1 MKKNY
6 NRNWL
11 FYLKTMA
18 VFGSML
24 CAGAVSAQLS
34 GTYTINSGAATS
46 GTNYAS
52 FTAFA
57 TAINGVGV
65 SGPVT
70 VNVVSGSGPY
80 NETVTFT
87 ASGTATNTITVNG
100 NGNTIKGSTQATI
113 RLNGADYF
121 TFDNLNVDAAGTGTG
136 TRCYWLYNNA
146 DNNTIKNSDLI
157 ISAYTSTSNSTAYIA
172 FSASAT
178 ARSAG
183 SHGTGNVIDN
193 NTMKGNGTNSGPYS
207 GIDDYR
213 SSSSKSGNQTI
224 TNNDIRHCYYGH
236 FYFYYTNGFTI
247 ENNYL
252 TTFRN
257 DAQNGTGTTYPGYLY
272 QCGGSNQCKF
282 NDNTITGLGG
292 YYQYGVYVYYCDGTA
307 ANPTQVNNNTWT
319 DNSSGYYFYSSR
331 TGYSSNLE
339 VKGNTVTNNSATYY
353 MYGSYN
359 YNYGENNILIED
371 NIISDNAANYCYPMY
386 NYSYNAN
393 NITINRNRITNNAS
407 AYYMYNYMAYYGDN
421 VICTN
426 NLIAGNSATYYAY
439 NFCYYVVSGTYSH
452 NTIVATENTDY
463 YNYGIYG
470 YFNASTD
477 LTFNNNII
485 VVGGNSSY
493 GYSHYGL
500 YFGGTLTNIS
510 WNNNVYHATSAVQYY
525 NGSTTAS
532 SAAAYVAS
540 GAETGSIAA
549 NPNFVNAANGN
560 YTPTNPAISNMG
572 VTGMAT
578 TFPPVALDY
587 TKANRTACGPDPGA
601 FEFSVDHSVSS
612 LSTLPTT
619 ECGNYEHEVSVRFQ
633 NGTSVAMTDVAMFFQ
648 INGDAPVVETISSAA
663 ASTSTDFTFTTKAR
677 FNKPGVNTLTFGLG
691 CDDDVSNNTITQ
703 TVTITSSPEGSDLTM
718 GTQFDGYF
726 NDGNMGN
733 PDATVNGY
741 VSDYDITDPAMATNI
756 TYSLMVTDEAMTDV
770 TSSGF
775 SLSSTTLGA
784 VLTADPATSLAG
796 KRVFLEM
803 TTLDNTTGCDTTFG
817 RYMYIPHTPT
827 ADFLASDICLG
838 DVAQFKNKSTL
849 AASNYAA
856 NYLTTRWEFN
866 DPDASITDDNSDI
879 KDGFWEYSTYSAGV
893 NVEMT
898 VVNGLYPK
906 FEYSLTKTINV
917 TPKPEVDFKVLNACE
932 GNNITIVNNTSIS
945 TGGAITY
952 AWDFGGVYTST
963 SANPAYTFATPGQR
977 KVKVVATSNGCKAEL
992 TKNAYQ
998 FEKPVANFVS
1008 QGKCNFVDV
1017 LFNSTSSIPNNG
1029 NMGYKWDFA
1038 SEGISRSKSP
1048 AFAFATAG
1056 SKTVK
1061 LTATSEFGC
1070 ESVITKTIVLDESPV
1085 ADFTWDAACNL
1096 TPINFTRT
1104 GSVPNGG
1111 INSSMTWDFNG
1122 EGTSTGTNDAKHQFP
1137 KVGSKLVTLT
1147 IADGN
1152 GCSNSI
1158 TKEVN
1163 VVLQAVANFDVA
1175 SVCQGDETQ
1184 FTGKSSVAAG
1194 NLTYNWTF
1202 GDGTPASGDHSPKH
1216 TYGTSG
1222 SYNVTLEAIVAG
1234 GCSDV
1239 ISKAVFVN
1247 PAPDATW
1254 TFTKAGRNVVLNS
1267 TADNND
1273 AYKWTFGDGS
1283 RATDANPTYN
1293 YDNVDLG
1300 TFTICLATRKGICWS
1315 EDCKDITVDLAGIAD
1330 LTESND
1336 MINVYPNPTSGKF
1349 TVSVENAGKD
1359 AVVKVGDILGN
1370 VISAR
1375 VIDNLNG
1382 TYSVDMSAVA
1392 DGVYFV
1398 QVKNGDYFAT
1408 KRITVSK

>member
-80 NETVTFT
+80 SGQVQFT
-87 ASGTATNTITVNG
+87 ASGTATNTITING
-100 NGNTIKGSTQATI
+100 NGNTLKNTSSASVVN
-113 RLNGADYF
+113 LNGADYV
-121 TFDNLNVDAAGTGTG
+121 TIDNLIIDAAGTGNG
-136 TRCYWLYNNA
+136 TRGVWFHNGA
-146 DNNTIKNSDLI
+146 DNNTISNCQI
-157 ISAYTSTSNSTAYIA
+157 IFSAYSGTNNSTAYIS
-172 FSASAT
+172 FSGSAT
-178 ARSAG
+178 SSTSSG
-183 SHGTGNVIDN
+183 NHGKLNLITGNV
-193 NTMKGNGTNSGPYS
+193 MKGSSNSYGPYY
-207 GIDDYR
+207 GFADYR
-213 SSSSKSGNQTI
+213 TAAQAGSTVANVFTD
-224 TNNDIRHCYYGH
+224 NDVRDVYY
-236 FYFYYTNGFTI
+236 YSVYMYRTNGMTI
-247 ENNYL
+247 ENNKFHTSRSGTGSRYGFYAYYCVTTTHQISISNNEVTNLSGNYVYL
-252 TTFRN
+252 SYLYYTTGTAALPFKYNNNKFNYNNADYYLYGNRLFYADYSEVNNNEMAYNTADYYIYYAFLNYYN
-257 DAQNGTGTTYPGYLY
+257 DNSEMVNNIYHNNYGGYGEMYSLYVGYANDTKVAHNTIALGDISGGYYYYSWYTLSSAAYSNFEFKNNILTCYTTPGYGYAYPARLAENVDYAGNVVDLGTGTYTKYLY
-272 QCGGSNQCKF
+272 A
-282 NDNTITGLGG
+282 
-292 YYQYGVYVYYCDGTA
+292 GT
-307 ANPTQVNNNTWT
+307 
-319 DNSSGYYFYSSR
+319 S
-331 TGYSSNLE
+331 
-339 VKGNTVTNNSATYY
+339 
-353 MYGSYN
+353 
-359 YNYGENNILIED
+359 
-371 NIISDNAANYCYPMY
+371 
-386 NYSYNAN
+386 
-393 NITINRNRITNNAS
+393 
-407 AYYMYNYMAYYGDN
+407 
-421 VICTN
+421 
-426 NLIAGNSATYYAY
+426 
-439 NFCYYVVSGTYSH
+439 VSGT
-452 NTIVATENTDY
+452 
-463 YNYGIYG
+463 
-470 YFNASTD
+470 
-477 LTFNNNII
+477 L
-485 VVGGNSSY
+485 
-493 GYSHYGL
+493 
-500 YFGGTLTNIS
+500 
-510 WNNNVYHATSAVQYY
+510 
-525 NGSTTAS
+525 
-532 SAAAYVAS
+532 AAW
-540 GAETGSIAA
+540 IAA
-549 NPNFVNAANGN
+549 LDDGAVIAADPQYTNLSAGDLKPKNPKIANIG
-560 YTPTNPAISNMG
+560 A
-572 VTGMAT
+572 TGM
-578 TFPPVALDY
+578 VALDY
-587 TKANRTACGPDPGA
+587 AGVSRTACGPDPGA
-601 FEFSVDHSVSS
+601 FEFYVDHSASNPT
-612 LSTLPTT
+612 TLPST
-619 ECGNYEHEVSVRFQ
+619 ECGNYTTEISVDFN
-633 NGTSVAMTDVAMFFQ
+633 NGTNVAMTDVPMFYS
-648 INGDAPVVETISSAA
+648 INGNRVDETIDNVS
-663 ASTSTDFTFTTKAR
+663 ASTSVTYTFDAKAV
-677 FNKPGVNTLTFGLG
+677 FNTPGVNTVVIGLG
-691 CDDDVSNNTITQ
+691 CDDDASNNITTQTIT
-703 TVTITSSPEGSDLTM
+703 ITPSPYGSDLTM

-733 PDATVNGY
+733 PDVTVNGY
-741 VSDYDITDPAMATNI
+741 GSDYDVTDPAMATNV
-756 TYSLMVTDEAMTDV
+756 TYSLKVMDEAMTDV

-775 SLSSTTLGA
+775 ALSSTTLGA
-784 VLTADPATSLAG
+784 VISADPATSLTG

-817 RYMYIPHTPT
+817 RYMYIPHTPV
-827 ADFLASDICLG
+827 ADFLASNICLG

-849 AASNYAA
+849 AASSYSPNYI
-856 NYLTTRWEFN
+856 TTKWEFN
-866 DPDASITDDNSDI
+866 DPDTSITDDNSDI
-879 KDGFWEYSTYSAGV
+879 LDGFWEYSTYSAGV

-932 GNNITIVNNTSIS
+932 GDNITIVNNTSIS

-998 FEKPVANFVS
+998 FEKPVADFVS
-1008 QGKCNFVDV
+1008 EGKCNFVDV

-1038 SEGISRSKSP
+1038 SEGISRSQSP

>member
-24 CAGAVSAQLS
+24 YAGAVSAQLS

-100 NGNTIKGSTQATI
+100 NDNTIKGSTQATI
-113 RLNGADYF
+113 SLNGADYF

-319 DNSSGYYFYSSR
+319 NNSSGYYFYSSR

-359 YNYGENNILIED
+359 YNYGENNIIIED

-493 GYSHYGL
+493 GYSHYGV

-540 GAETGSIAA
+540 GAET
-549 NPNFVNAANGN
+549 
-560 YTPTNPAISNMG
+560 
-572 VTGMAT
+572 
-578 TFPPVALDY
+578 
-587 TKANRTACGPDPGA
+587 
-601 FEFSVDHSVSS
+601 
-612 LSTLPTT
+612 
-619 ECGNYEHEVSVRFQ
+619 
-633 NGTSVAMTDVAMFFQ
+633 
-648 INGDAPVVETISSAA
+648 
-663 ASTSTDFTFTTKAR
+663 
-677 FNKPGVNTLTFGLG
+677 
-691 CDDDVSNNTITQ
+691 
-703 TVTITSSPEGSDLTM
+703 
-718 GTQFDGYF
+718 
-726 NDGNMGN
+726 
-733 PDATVNGY
+733 
-741 VSDYDITDPAMATNI
+741 
-756 TYSLMVTDEAMTDV
+756 
-770 TSSGF
+770 
-775 SLSSTTLGA
+775 
-784 VLTADPATSLAG
+784 
-796 KRVFLEM
+796 
-803 TTLDNTTGCDTTFG
+803 
-817 RYMYIPHTPT
+817 
-827 ADFLASDICLG
+827 
-838 DVAQFKNKSTL
+838 
-849 AASNYAA
+849 
-856 NYLTTRWEFN
+856 
-866 DPDASITDDNSDI
+866 
-879 KDGFWEYSTYSAGV
+879 
-893 NVEMT
+893 
-898 VVNGLYPK
+898 
-906 FEYSLTKTINV
+906 
-917 TPKPEVDFKVLNACE
+917 
-932 GNNITIVNNTSIS
+932 
-945 TGGAITY
+945 
-952 AWDFGGVYTST
+952 
-963 SANPAYTFATPGQR
+963 
-977 KVKVVATSNGCKAEL
+977 
-992 TKNAYQ
+992 
-998 FEKPVANFVS
+998 
-1008 QGKCNFVDV
+1008 
-1017 LFNSTSSIPNNG
+1017 
-1029 NMGYKWDFA
+1029 
-1038 SEGISRSKSP
+1038 
-1048 AFAFATAG
+1048 
-1056 SKTVK
+1056 
-1061 LTATSEFGC
+1061 
-1070 ESVITKTIVLDESPV
+1070 
-1085 ADFTWDAACNL
+1085 
-1096 TPINFTRT
+1096 
-1104 GSVPNGG
+1104 
-1111 INSSMTWDFNG
+1111 
-1122 EGTSTGTNDAKHQFP
+1122 
-1137 KVGSKLVTLT
+1137 
-1147 IADGN
+1147 
-1152 GCSNSI
+1152 
-1158 TKEVN
+1158 
-1163 VVLQAVANFDVA
+1163 
-1175 SVCQGDETQ
+1175 
-1184 FTGKSSVAAG
+1184 
-1194 NLTYNWTF
+1194 
-1202 GDGTPASGDHSPKH
+1202 
-1216 TYGTSG
+1216 
-1222 SYNVTLEAIVAG
+1222 
-1234 GCSDV
+1234 
-1239 ISKAVFVN
+1239 
-1247 PAPDATW
+1247 
-1254 TFTKAGRNVVLNS
+1254 
-1267 TADNND
+1267 
-1273 AYKWTFGDGS
+1273 
-1283 RATDANPTYN
+1283 
-1293 YDNVDLG
+1293 
-1300 TFTICLATRKGICWS
+1300 
-1315 EDCKDITVDLAGIAD
+1315 
-1330 LTESND
+1330 
-1336 MINVYPNPTSGKF
+1336 
-1349 TVSVENAGKD
+1349 
-1359 AVVKVGDILGN
+1359 
-1370 VISAR
+1370 
-1375 VIDNLNG
+1375 
-1382 TYSVDMSAVA
+1382 
-1392 DGVYFV
+1392 
-1398 QVKNGDYFAT
+1398 
-1408 KRITVSK
+1408 

>member
-1 MKKNY
+1 MTKNY

-24 CAGAVSAQLS
+24 YAGAVSAQLS

-70 VNVVSGSGPY
+70 VNVATGSGPY
-80 NETVTFT
+80 NESVTFT
-87 ASGTATNTITVNG
+87 ASGTATNTV
-100 NGNTIKGSTQATI
+100 TIKGNGATI
-113 RLNGADYF
+113 TSSSSSVVTLNGSDYL
-121 TFDNLNVDAAGTGTG
+121 TFDNLNVTSTCTDAG
-136 TRCYWLYNNA
+136 TRCYWIYNNA
-146 DNNTIKNSDLI
+146 DNNTVKNSQLRILNYSGTD
-157 ISAYTSTSNSTAYIA
+157 ASTAYVA
-172 FSASAT
+172 FTASAT
-178 ARSAG
+178 ARSGADHG
-183 SHGTGNVIDN
+183 SDNVIDN
-193 NTMKGNGTNSGPYS
+193 NTMSSNATTSRGPYQ
-207 GIDDYR
+207 GILDYR
-213 SSSSKSGNQTI
+213 SSSTKTKGNTY
-224 TNNDIRHCYYGH
+224 TNNTIRDVYYGH
-236 FYFYYTNGFTI
+236 FYIYYTDGFDI
-247 ENNYL
+247 RNNTL
-252 TTFRN
+252 TTFRS
-257 DAQNGTGTTYPGYLY
+257 DAQSGTGTTYPAYLY
-272 QCGGSNQCKF
+272 YCGGTTQCKF

-292 YYQYGVYVYYCDGTA
+292 YYQYGIYVYQCPGTA
-307 ANPTQVNNNTWT
+307 ALPTQINNNTFT
-319 DNSSGYYFYSSR
+319 SNSSGYYFYGPR
-331 TGYSSNLE
+331 IYYSNYCE
-339 VKGNTVTNNSATYY
+339 VNNNTISNNSALYYNYAIQTYY
-353 MYGSYN
+353 N
-359 YNYGENNILIED
+359 NNILIQD
-371 NIISDNAANYCYPMY
+371 NLIQNNTAYYVYPFY
-386 NYSYNAN
+386 NYAYGYS
-393 NITINRNRITNNAS
+393 NITIDRNRILNNDAL
-407 AYYMYNYMAYYGDN
+407 YYFYNYMVYYGDN

-426 NLIAGNSATYYAY
+426 NTLASNSATYYCY
-439 NFCYYVVSGTYSH
+439 NFCYYPTSGRYAH
-452 NTIVATENTDY
+452 NTIVQDQYTDY
-463 YNYGIYG
+463 YNYGLYA

-477 LTFNNNII
+477 FKISNNII
-485 VVGGNSSY
+485 YTGGQSGY
-493 GYSHYGL
+493 GYSHQAL
-500 YFGGTLTNIS
+500 YAGGTMTNVS
-510 WNNNVYHATSAVQYY
+510 FSNNVYHQTSACTYY
-525 NGSTTAS
+525 NGSTTSS
-532 SAAAYVAS
+532 SATAYVAS
-540 GAETGSIAA
+540 GAETNSIAA
-549 NPNFVNAANGN
+549 DPGFVNLAA
-560 YTPTNPAISNMG
+560 YDVKPTNPKISNMG
-572 VTGMAT
+572 LQGLA
-578 TFPPVALDY
+578 ALDQKKV
-587 TKANRTACGPDPGA
+587 TRTSCGPDPGA
-601 FEFSVDHSVSS
+601 IEFTIDHSASA
-612 LSTLPTT
+612 LSTLPATA
-619 ECGNYEHEVSVRFQ
+619 CGNYENEVKVRFQ
-633 NGTSVAMTDVAMFFQ
+633 NGSNVAMTGVKMFFQ
-648 INGDAPVVETISSAA
+648 INGGTPVVETLATAA
-663 ASTSTDFTFTTKAR
+663 ASTSTDFTFTKKAR

-691 CDDDVSNNTITQ
+691 CDDNTANNTITQ

-718 GTQFDGYF
+718 GSQFDGYF

-741 VSDYDITDPAMATNI
+741 VSKYNVTNPAKATNI
-756 TYSLMVTDEAMTDV
+756 TYSLKVTDEAMTDV

-775 SLSSTTLGA
+775 ALSSTTLGA
-784 VLTADPATSLAG
+784 VLTADPATSIAG
-796 KRVFLEM
+796 KRVFLKM
-803 TTLDNTTGCDTTFG
+803 TTLDNITGCDTTFG
-817 RYMYIPHTPT
+817 RYMYIPHTPV
-827 ADFLASDICLG
+827 ADFTATNICLG

-856 NYLTTRWEFN
+856 NYITTKWEFN

-879 KDGFWEYSTYSAGV
+879 LDGFWEYSRYSAGV

-906 FEYSLTKTINV
+906 FEYKKTRTINV

-932 GNNITIVNNTSIS
+932 GSNITVVNNTKIS

-952 AWDFGGVYTST
+952 VWDFGGVYTST
-963 SANPAYTFATPGQR
+963 SATPAYKFATPGQR
-977 KVKVVATSNGCKAEL
+977 KISVVATSNGCTAEL

-1008 QGKCNFVDV
+1008 EGKCNFVDV
-1017 LFNSTSSIPNNG
+1017 TFNSTSTIPNNG

-1038 SEGISRSKSP
+1038 SEGISRAKSP

-1070 ESVITKTIVLDESPV
+1070 ESTITKTIVLDESPV

-1122 EGTSTGTNDAKHQFP
+1122 EATSTGTNGSTHQFP
-1137 KVGSKLVTLT
+1137 KVGSKLVTLK

-1184 FTGKSSVAAG
+1184 FTGKSTVAAG
-1194 NLTYNWTF
+1194 NLTYKWTF
-1202 GDGTPASGDHSPKH
+1202 GDGTTPSTDHSPKH
-1216 TYGTSG
+1216 SYSTSG

-1267 TADNND
+1267 AVDNND

-1283 RATDANPTYN
+1283 RSTVADPTYN

-1315 EDCKDITVDLAGIAD
+1315 EDCKEITVDLAGIAD

-1382 TYSVDMSAVA
+1382 TYSVDMSAIA

>member
-1 MKKNY
+1 MTKNY
-6 NRNWL
+6 ERNWL
-11 FYLKTMA
+11 FTFKSVIL
-18 VFGSML
+18 FSSML
-24 CAGAVSAQLS
+24 FAGTAMAQLS

-70 VNVVSGSGPY
+70 VNVATGSGPY
-80 NETVTFT
+80 SESVTFT
-87 ASGTATNTITVNG
+87 ASGTATNTVSING
-100 NGNTIKGSTQATI
+100 NGATI
-113 RLNGADYF
+113 TSSSSSVVALNGSDYF
-121 TFDNLNVDAAGTGTG
+121 TFDNLNVTSTCTAAG
-136 TRCYWLYNNA
+136 TRCYWIYNNA
-146 DNNTIKNSDLI
+146 DNNTVKNSKLRI
-157 ISAYTSTSNSTAYIA
+157 LNYTGTDASTAYVA
-172 FSASAT
+172 FTASAT
-178 ARSAG
+178 ARSAADHG
-183 SHGTGNVIDN
+183 SDNVIDN
-193 NTMKGNGTNSGPYS
+193 NTMSSNSTTSTGPYQ
-207 GIDDYR
+207 GILDYR
-213 SSSSKSGNQTI
+213 SSSYKTKCNTF
-224 TNNDIRHCYYGH
+224 TNNVIRDVYYGH
-236 FYFYYTNGFTI
+236 FYMYYVDGFDI
-247 ENNYL
+247 RNNTL
-252 TTFRN
+252 TSFRS
-257 DAQNGTGTTYPGYLY
+257 DAQSGSGTTYPAYLY
-272 QCGGSNQCKF
+272 YCGGGSTQCKF
-282 NDNTITGLGG
+282 NDNTITSLGG
-292 YYQYGVYVYYCDGTA
+292 YYQYGIYVYQCPGTA
-307 ANPTQVNNNTWT
+307 AKPTQVNNNTFT
-319 DNSSGYYFYSSR
+319 SNSSGYYFYGPR
-331 TGYSSNLE
+331 LYYSSNSE
-339 VKGNTVTNNSATYY
+339 VANNTISNNSALY
-353 MYGSYN
+353 
-359 YNYGENNILIED
+359 YNYGIQSYYNGNILIQD
-371 NIISDNAANYCYPMY
+371 NVISNNNAYYVYPFY
-386 NYSYNAN
+386 NYAYGYS
-393 NITINRNRITNNAS
+393 NITIDRNRVLNNA
-407 AYYMYNYMAYYGDN
+407 ALYYFYNYMVYYGDN
-421 VICTN
+421 VQCTN
-426 NLIAGNSATYYAY
+426 NTLAGNSATYYCY
-439 NFCYYVVSGTYSH
+439 NFCYYPTSGVYAH
-452 NTIVATENTDY
+452 NTIVQDQYTDY
-463 YNYGIYG
+463 YNYGLYA

-477 LTFNNNII
+477 FKISNNIFY
-485 VVGGNSSY
+485 VGGQSGY
-493 GYSHYGL
+493 GYSHYAL
-500 YFGGTLTNIS
+500 YAGGTMTNVS
-510 WNNNVYHATSAVQYY
+510 FSNNVYHQTSACTYY
-525 NGSTTAS
+525 NGSTTS
-532 SAAAYVAS
+532 TSATAYVAS
-540 GAETGSIAA
+540 GAESNSIAA
-549 NPNFVNAANGN
+549 DPGFVNLAA
-560 YTPTNPAISNMG
+560 YDVKPTNPKISNMG
-572 VTGMAT
+572 LQGLA
-578 TFPPVALDY
+578 ALDQKKV
-587 TKANRTACGPDPGA
+587 TRTSCGPDPGA
-601 FEFSVDHSVSS
+601 IEFTIDHSASA
-612 LSTLPTT
+612 LSTLPATA
-619 ECGNYEHEVSVRFQ
+619 CGNYEQEVKVRFQ
-633 NGTSVAMTDVAMFFQ
+633 NGSNVAMTGVKMFYQ
-648 INGDAPVVETISSAA
+648 INGDAPVVETITTAA
-663 ASTSTDFTFTTKAR
+663 ASTSTDFTFTKKAR

-691 CDDDVSNNTITQ
+691 CDDNTANNTITQ

-718 GTQFDGYF
+718 ASQFDGYF
-726 NDGNMGN
+726 NDGSVGN

-856 NYLTTRWEFN
+856 NYLTTSWEFN

>member
-11 FYLKTMA
+11 FYLKSMA

-24 CAGAVSAQLS
+24 FAGAVSAQLS

-80 NETVTFT
+80 NQAVTFT
-87 ASGTATNTITVNG
+87 ASGTATNTVTING
-100 NGNTIKGSTQATI
+100 NGNTIKDAAGAVIT
-113 RLNGADYF
+113 LNGADYF
-121 TFDNLNVDAAGTGTG
+121 TFDNLKVDASGNVSGA
-136 TRCYWLYNNA
+136 RCYWIYNNA
-146 DNNTIKNSDLI
+146 DNNTIKNSELI
-157 ISAYTSTSNSTAYIA
+157 VSSNTTTGSGTAYIA
-172 FSASAT
+172 LSASAT
-178 ARSAG
+178 SRTAG
-183 SHGTGNVIDN
+183 SHGTNNVIDN
-193 NTMKGNGTNSGPYS
+193 NTMRGNGTNSGPYS
-207 GIDDYR
+207 GVSDYR
-213 SSSSKSGNQTI
+213 SSSTKSGSLTI
-224 TNNDIRHCYYGH
+224 TNNNIKHCYYGH
-236 FYFYYTNGFTI
+236 FYIYYTAGFDI
-247 ENNYL
+247 RNNTL
-252 TTFRN
+252 TTYRS
-257 DAQNGTGTTYPGYLY
+257 DAQSGTGTTYPAYFY
-272 QCGGSNQCKF
+272 YCGGTTQCKF

-292 YYQYGVYVYYCDGTA
+292 YYMYGVYVYECDGTA
-307 ANPTQVNNNTWT
+307 ANPTQVNNNSFTS
-319 DNSSGYYFYSSR
+319 NSSGYYFYGPR
-331 TGYSSNLE
+331 MYYSNYSE
-339 VKGNTVTNNSATYY
+339 VKNNTISSNSATYY
-353 MYGSYN
+353 NYGIQAQYNNDVIIQDNLIENNTAYYIYPFYNYAYNCSNITIDRNRVFNNDALYYFYNYMVYYGSN
-359 YNYGENNILIED
+359 VQCTNNIL
-371 NIISDNAANYCYPMY
+371 
-386 NYSYNAN
+386 
-393 NITINRNRITNNAS
+393 
-407 AYYMYNYMAYYGDN
+407 
-421 VICTN
+421 
-426 NLIAGNSATYYAY
+426 AGNSATYFNY
-439 NFCYYVVSGTYSH
+439 NFLYYPVSGVYAH
-452 NTIVATENTDY
+452 NTIVQDQYTSY
-463 YNYGIYG
+463 YNYGVYA
-470 YFNASTD
+470 YFNGATD
-477 LTFNNNII
+477 FKVSNNII
-485 VVGGNSSY
+485 YTGGTSGY
-493 GYSHYGL
+493 GYSHQAL
-500 YFGGTLTNIS
+500 YAGGTMTNVS
-510 WNNNVYHATSAVQYY
+510 FSNNVYHETSACSYV
-525 NGSTTAS
+525 NGSTTSS
-532 SAAAYVAS
+532 SATAYVAS
-540 GAETGSIAA
+540 GAETNSVAEDPG
-549 NPNFVNAANGN
+549 FVNLAALNV
-560 YTPTNPAISNMG
+560 TPTNPKISNMG
-572 VTGMAT
+572 LQGLA
-578 TFPPVALDY
+578 ALDQKIV
-587 TKANRTACGPDPGA
+587 TRTSCGPDPGA
-601 FEFSVDHSVSS
+601 IEFFIDHSVSA
-612 LSTLPTT
+612 LSTLPST
-619 ECGNYEHEVSVRFQ
+619 ECGNYEEEVKLRFQ
-633 NGTSVAMTDVAMFFQ
+633 NGSAVAMTGVKMFYQ
-648 INGDAPVVETISSAA
+648 INGGTPVVETLSSAA
-663 ASTSTDFTFTTKAR
+663 GSTSTDFTFNKKAR

-691 CDDDVSNNTITQ
+691 CDDNTANNTITQ
-703 TVTITSSPEGSDLTM
+703 TVSITSSPEGSDLTM
-718 GTQFDGYF
+718 GSQFDGYF
-726 NDGNMGN
+726 NDGDMGN
-733 PDATVNGY
+733 PDVTVKDY
-741 VSDYDITDPAMATNI
+741 VSKYNVTNPVKATNI
-756 TYSLMVTDEAMTDV
+756 TYSLKAMDEAMTDV

-775 SLSSTTLGA
+775 TLSSTTLGA
-784 VLTADPATSLAG
+784 VLTADPATSLSG
-796 KRVFLEM
+796 KRVFLQM
-803 TTLDNTTGCDTTFG
+803 TTLDNITGCDTTFG
-817 RYMYIPHTPT
+817 RYMYIPETPV
-827 ADFLASDICLG
+827 ADFIATNICLG

-849 AASNYAA
+849 AASKYAA
-856 NYLTTRWEFN
+856 NYITTKWEFN

-879 KDGFWEYSTYSAGV
+879 LDGFWEYTKYGSGV

-906 FEYSLTKTINV
+906 FEYSKIKTINV

-932 GNNITIVNNTSIS
+932 GSNITIVNNTRIS

-952 AWDFGGVYTST
+952 VWDFAGVYTST
-963 SANPAYTFATPGQR
+963 SASPKYTFATPGQR
-977 KVKVVATSNGCKAEL
+977 KITVVATSSGCKAEL

-1017 LFNSTSSIPNNG
+1017 TFNSTSTIPNNG

-1038 SEGISRSKSP
+1038 SEGISRAKSP

-1056 SKTVK
+1056 KKIVK

-1070 ESVITKTIVLDESPV
+1070 ESTATKEIVLDESPV

-1122 EGTSTGTNDAKHQFP
+1122 EGTSTGTNGSTHQFP
-1137 KVGSKLVTLT
+1137 KVGSKLVTLK

-1194 NLTYNWTF
+1194 NLTYKWTF
-1202 GDGTPASGDHSPKH
+1202 GDGTTPSTDHSPKH
-1216 TYGTSG
+1216 TYSTSG
-1222 SYNVTLEAIVAG
+1222 SYNVTLEANVVG

-1239 ISKAVFVN
+1239 ISKSVFVN

-1315 EDCKDITVDLAGIAD
+1315 EDCKEITVDLAGIAD

-1349 TVSVENAGKD
+1349 TVSVDNAGKD

>member
-1 MKKNY
+1 V
-6 NRNWL
+6 L
-11 FYLKTMA
+11 
-18 VFGSML
+18 
-24 CAGAVSAQLS
+24 
-34 GTYTINSGAATS
+34 
-46 GTNYAS
+46 
-52 FTAFA
+52 
-57 TAINGVGV
+57 
-65 SGPVT
+65 T
-70 VNVVSGSGPY
+70 VN
-80 NETVTFT
+80 
-87 ASGTATNTITVNG
+87 
-100 NGNTIKGSTQATI
+100 
-113 RLNGADYF
+113 
-121 TFDNLNVDAAGTGTG
+121 
-136 TRCYWLYNNA
+136 
-146 DNNTIKNSDLI
+146 
-157 ISAYTSTSNSTAYIA
+157 
-172 FSASAT
+172 
-178 ARSAG
+178 
-183 SHGTGNVIDN
+183 
-193 NTMKGNGTNSGPYS
+193 
-207 GIDDYR
+207 
-213 SSSSKSGNQTI
+213 
-224 TNNDIRHCYYGH
+224 
-236 FYFYYTNGFTI
+236 
-247 ENNYL
+247 
-252 TTFRN
+252 
-257 DAQNGTGTTYPGYLY
+257 
-272 QCGGSNQCKF
+272 
-282 NDNTITGLGG
+282 
-292 YYQYGVYVYYCDGTA
+292 
-307 ANPTQVNNNTWT
+307 
-319 DNSSGYYFYSSR
+319 
-331 TGYSSNLE
+331 
-339 VKGNTVTNNSATYY
+339 
-353 MYGSYN
+353 
-359 YNYGENNILIED
+359 
-371 NIISDNAANYCYPMY
+371 
-386 NYSYNAN
+386 
-393 NITINRNRITNNAS
+393 
-407 AYYMYNYMAYYGDN
+407 
-421 VICTN
+421 
-426 NLIAGNSATYYAY
+426 
-439 NFCYYVVSGTYSH
+439 
-452 NTIVATENTDY
+452 
-463 YNYGIYG
+463 
-470 YFNASTD
+470 
-477 LTFNNNII
+477 
-485 VVGGNSSY
+485 
-493 GYSHYGL
+493 
-500 YFGGTLTNIS
+500 
-510 WNNNVYHATSAVQYY
+510 
-525 NGSTTAS
+525 
-532 SAAAYVAS
+532 
-540 GAETGSIAA
+540 
-549 NPNFVNAANGN
+549 
-560 YTPTNPAISNMG
+560 
-572 VTGMAT
+572 
-578 TFPPVALDY
+578 
-587 TKANRTACGPDPGA
+587 
-601 FEFSVDHSVSS
+601 
-612 LSTLPTT
+612 
-619 ECGNYEHEVSVRFQ
+619 
-633 NGTSVAMTDVAMFFQ
+633 
-648 INGDAPVVETISSAA
+648 
-663 ASTSTDFTFTTKAR
+663 
-677 FNKPGVNTLTFGLG
+677 
-691 CDDDVSNNTITQ
+691 
-703 TVTITSSPEGSDLTM
+703 
-718 GTQFDGYF
+718 
-726 NDGNMGN
+726 
-733 PDATVNGY
+733 
-741 VSDYDITDPAMATNI
+741 
-756 TYSLMVTDEAMTDV
+756 
-770 TSSGF
+770 
-775 SLSSTTLGA
+775 
-784 VLTADPATSLAG
+784 PATSLAG
-796 KRVFLEM
+796 KRVFLKM
-803 TTLDNTTGCDTTFG
+803 TTLDNITGCDTTFG
-817 RYMYIPHTPT
+817 RYMYIPHTPA

-879 KDGFWEYSTYSAGV
+879 LDGFWEYSTYSAGV

-977 KVKVVATSNGCKAEL
+977 KVKVVATSNGCTAEL

-998 FEKPVANFVS
+998 FEKPVADFVS
-1008 QGKCNFVDV
+1008 EGKCNFVDV